1 MTRLNT
7 LSVTAACVA
16 VGTLGVS
23 AHGAFSSFDVDA
35 EGWTVADTA
44 GAGDYSL
51 LIDELGSVW
60 ASDSGNPGGGISA
73 TDNTNFTIMF
83 RAPDAY
89 RGDRSAALGLELRFD
104 ITSTHDSWTQD
115 TVVVLKGANM
125 ILVSEFTLPVA
136 GQWNTVVIPLVA
148 SSFRMNNA
156 QGAVASD
163 ADFAAVLADV
173 DEFWI
178 NAEFGDGL
186 IETTTLDNVYFPVPA
201 PAAFALMPL
210 GLLLRRRR

>member
-1 MTRLNT
+1 MKRLNA
-7 LSVTAACVA
+7 LSVTAACVV
-16 VGTLGVS
+16 VGTLGNI
-23 AHGAFSSFDVDA
+23 AGAAFSAFDVDA
-35 EGWTVADTA
+35 EGWTVVDTS

-51 LIDELGSVW
+51 LIGELGTVW
-60 ASDSGNPGGGISA
+60 AADSGNPGGGISA
-73 TDNTNFTIMF
+73 TDDTNFTIMF

-125 ILVSEFTLPVA
+125 ILVSEFTLPTV
-136 GQWNTVVIPLVA
+136 GQWNAVAIPLVA

-186 IETTTLDNVYFPVPA
+186 IETTTLDNVYFPVPTPGAIALA
-201 PAAFALMPL
+201 PLA
-210 GLLLRRRR
+210 LLLRRRR